1 MSFYNVAGSLIR
13 AEDYPRTPQIDPVLA
28 LMVFTV

>member
-1 MSFYNVAGSLIR
+1 MSFYNVAALFDK
-13 AEDYPRTPQIDPVLA
+13 AEDLSENKIDPVLA

>member
-1 MSFYNVAGSLIR
+1 MSNFHNARLFDKAKGLS
-13 AEDYPRTPQIDPVLA
+13 ENKIDPVLA